1 MLEQADGR
9 LVARVREGDLD
20 ALGELYRRY
29 ADMVYRT
36 AYAITRDERSA
47 EDILQ
52 ETFIRV
58 YTYADSIDETSPLG
72 PWLYRVTVNQSYDWI
87 NRIKRWFYSVQDV
100 LDRYTATSLYR
111 PDKVLEEQ
119 EWRLALRQAIDA
131 LPSKQRIVVILHYLE
146 GLSVKDIAYV
156 VGAPEGTVKSRLH
169 YARESLKKTIL
180 EQDRRLMPEIA
191 YDFT

>member
-1 MLEQADGR
+1 MEQADGR

-58 YTYADSIDETSPLG
+58 YTYADAIDETLALG
-72 PWLYRVTVNQSYDWI
+72 PWLYRVTVNQSYDWM

-100 LDRYTATSLYR
+100 WDRWAAPSHWR
-111 PDKVLEEQ
+111 PEKAAKEQ
-119 EWRLALRQAIDA
+119 EWRIALHQA
-131 LPSKQRIVVILHYLE
+131 LGFRPS
-146 GLSVKDIAYV
+146 
-156 VGAPEGTVKSRLH
+156 
-169 YARESLKKTIL
+169 
-180 EQDRRLMPEIA
+180 
-191 YDFT
+191 